1 MMISVVGIV
10 DDMGQ
15 MSIEYSVV
23 RRGKI
28 ELQQAGWNFEVVLRS
43 YLLPL
48 QFVSVLTLL
57 LILLLTNYTFYSM
70 I

>member
-43 YLLPL
+43 YLLPP
-48 QFVSVLTLL
+48 QFVSALSLL
-57 LILLLTNYTFYSM
+57 LILLLMNYTFYSM